1 MWVSKLAIG
10 ADGVW
15 RVETAPQPA
24 DPSLVLIFGPTDLL
38 RTSQAPIQLAEQFP
52 GAIHIGCST
61 GTALDGLS
69 LNDDAV
75 SATAVGFAN
84 TPLKLATAPLAGAED
99 SQAAGRSIGEQLAAP
114 DLAAIFVLSEGL
126 GVNGSALVAGIVE
139 KCGGD
144 VALSGGLAGDGARFT
159 DTLVTIGGASASGLV
174 AAVGFYGSH
183 IRVGHGSAGGW
194 DEFGPVRQITRSSG
208 NVLSELEG
216 KPALELYEKYLGEE
230 AADLPASA
238 LFYPLKIWNPDH
250 PESAVVRTVL
260 SIDRASR
267 TMTFAGDIPEGW
279 NARLMRGSLDR
290 LTDGAAEAAR
300 YARDH
305 LALANAEA
313 SLCLLVSCVGRRLL
327 MGQRAEEEIDAVS
340 QVLGRA
346 TPIAGFYSYG
356 EIAPSNATRVPSLHN
371 QTMTLTLFAEAS

>member
-1 MWVSKLAIG
+1 MWVSKLSVD
-10 ADGVW
+10 ADRVW
-15 RVETAPQPA
+15 RTDTPGA
-24 DPSLVLIFGPTDLL
+24 DPSLVLVFGPTDLL
-38 RTSQAPIQLAEQFP
+38 RTSQAPAQLARQFP
-52 GAIHIGCST
+52 GAIHLGSST

-69 LNDDAV
+69 LHDDAL
-75 SATAVGFAN
+75 SATAIGFAH
-84 TPLKLATAPLAGAED
+84 TPLKLATAELAGAET

-114 DLAAIFVLSEGL
+114 NLAAIFVLSDGL
-126 GVNGSALVAGIVE
+126 GVNGSALVAGIAE
-139 KCGGD
+139 TCGEH
-144 VALSGGLAGDGARFT
+144 VAISGGLAGDGARFT
-159 DTLVTIGGASASGLV
+159 DTLVAVGGASASGMV
-174 AAVGFYGSH
+174 AAVGFYGSS

-238 LFYPLKIWNPDH
+238 LFYPLKIWNPAH
-250 PESAVVRTVL
+250 PEEAVVRTIL
-260 SIDRASR
+260 AIDRANR

-290 LTDGAAEAAR
+290 LMDGAAEAAR
-300 YARDH
+300 HAR
-305 LALANAEA
+305 ASMGEANADA

-327 MGQRAEEEIDAVS
+327 MGQRAEEEIDAVA
-340 QVLGRA
+340 QVLGA
-346 TPIAGFYSYG
+346 STSLAGFYSYG
-356 EIAPSNATRVPSLHN
+356 EIAPSSAGKASNLHN